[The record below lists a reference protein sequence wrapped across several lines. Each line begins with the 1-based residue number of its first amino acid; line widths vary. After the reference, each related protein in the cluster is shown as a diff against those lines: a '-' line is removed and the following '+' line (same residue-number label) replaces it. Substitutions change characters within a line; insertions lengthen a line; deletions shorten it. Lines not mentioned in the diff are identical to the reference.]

1 MFRILLLFG
10 PYYFPVIVLSGKTQ
24 EVPEKLIRE
33 GSFSSLWGM
42 GDVKAGVGVR
52 KLTQQFQQLIEQTST
67 STDSKLQKQQTIQP
81 VKSRDKSPAVQS
93 YKPEQGLNHQLN

>member
-1 MFRILLLFG
+1 
-10 PYYFPVIVLSGKTQ
+10 
-24 EVPEKLIRE
+24 
-33 GSFSSLWGM
+33 M

-93 YKPEQGLNHQLN
+93 YKPEQGLNDQLN